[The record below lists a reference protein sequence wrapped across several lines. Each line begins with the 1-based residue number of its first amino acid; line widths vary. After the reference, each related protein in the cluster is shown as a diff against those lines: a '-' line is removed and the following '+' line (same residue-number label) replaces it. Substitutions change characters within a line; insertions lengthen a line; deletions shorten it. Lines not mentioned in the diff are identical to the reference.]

1 MRKPKISL
9 IGTGTISVFVIAGM
23 LIFNT
28 GTGSAATKPAP
39 PPPRP
44 AAPAPRP
51 AAVPRP
57 AATAPRP
64 AATAPRPAVGTTP
77 RPTVGTTPRPTV
89 GTTPKPTVGTT
100 PRPTVGTTP
109 RPTVGTTP
117 KPVVGTPTRSTG
129 TTHSLAPNIHPDPR
143 GNFKTAGGVQGKVN
157 PRTGHITSLSRT
169 ETDGSHTVVH
179 NSTTGIHHVE
189 NVGRDSFGHPVR
201 TVSDGHRGFRE
212 RELSRRPGFRQRTY
226 FDHGRVY
233 THVYHDRVYGRW
245 GAYPVY
251 VPAYYYPH
259 AYYAWFG
266 APWRTRVVFGWG
278 TYPGFAIYGGY
289 FAPAPYY
296 ASPAVWMADYIIAEN
311 LKAAYLAQQD
321 AAADAAAAGTAA
333 DIEAQTA
340 PPAPI
345 PQSIRTAYVQ
355 EVEDQVQAAQAQ
367 AAGQTVAEAVP
378 GALSPNFRVFQS
390 YSDVEATDSNGQEC
404 ALTGGDFVRREDDT
418 PDSTKTV
425 TVTVVTVA
433 KPSASHCVTNAQVRI
448 AVDTLQDWY
457 NSFAESQQAGFD
469 AMASN
474 QGKNGFPAAPDTAR
488 VTNPDGQ
495 GTPDD
500 PNALASAIQQQ
511 RTSASS
517 MQAAAAG
524 GGQ

>member
-1 MRKPKISL
+1 
-9 IGTGTISVFVIAGM
+9 
-23 LIFNT
+23 
-28 GTGSAATKPAP
+28 
-39 PPPRP
+39 
-44 AAPAPRP
+44 
-51 AAVPRP
+51 
-57 AATAPRP
+57 
-64 AATAPRPAVGTTP
+64 
-77 RPTVGTTPRPTV
+77 
-89 GTTPKPTVGTT
+89 
-100 PRPTVGTTP
+100 
-109 RPTVGTTP
+109 
-117 KPVVGTPTRSTG
+117 
-129 TTHSLAPNIHPDPR
+129 
-143 GNFKTAGGVQGKVN
+143 
-157 PRTGHITSLSRT
+157 
-169 ETDGSHTVVH
+169 
-179 NSTTGIHHVE
+179 
-189 NVGRDSFGHPVR
+189 
-201 TVSDGHRGFRE
+201 
-212 RELSRRPGFRQRTY
+212 
-226 FDHGRVY
+226 
-233 THVYHDRVYGRW
+233 
-245 GAYPVY
+245 
-251 VPAYYYPH
+251 
-259 AYYAWFG
+259 
-266 APWRTRVVFGWG
+266 
-278 TYPGFAIYGGY
+278 
-289 FAPAPYY
+289 
-296 ASPAVWMADYIIAEN
+296 MADYIIAEN

-340 PPAPI
+340 PPPPI

-500 PNALASAIQQQ
+500 PNALAHDLQDKFPHAHLIGADRDFEQLVAQVVGFIEAPALGLDLPLDVRGTAFQQ
-511 RTSASS
+511 RVWQALRDIPAGSTTSYAEIAARIGSPKAVRAVAQACAANSLAVAIPCHRVIRSDGSASGYRWGVERKL
-517 MQAAAAG
+517 ALLERENRD
-524 GGQ
+524 